1 MRDQGSAAKGG
12 ERRELVSP
20 ETAAATVSPTTLG
33 SGSVSLGRQFPSP
46 VCRERV
52 VSSATD
58 SDECC
63 KNLLILKTPEYGMPY
78 FRSSIIIV
86 SDILG

>member
-1 MRDQGSAAKGG
+1 M
-12 ERRELVSP
+12 SP
-20 ETAAATVSPTTLG
+20 ETVAATVSPTTLG
-33 SGSVSLGRQFPSP
+33 LGVSFQAQSGVSLGRQFPSP

-52 VSSATD
+52 VSSAAD